1 MAGRGGF
8 GYDSAFVYGAFA
20 PGKRGALAE
29 QRPEYQ
35 TLSEDG
41 AKISTG
47 VLFVPVFGD
56 QDTLSDLAWLSGA
69 TGGEIARARTS
80 GEFAARLYEVFPA
93 PASAGCAANRIA
105 LVGAGA
111 VADASAERLRRLG
124 AVCGYSA
131 RRFRVESAAFLIRG
145 EIDPIAAAQHIADGF
160 VSTEFEGA
168 SYRQDADRRPPV
180 LARVSIVA
188 PGASSD
194 AIAQAVQ
201 RGCVISESANFTRTL
216 ANEPANVLPPSELAR
231 RVVEAAQAVGLTTE
245 VIDEQGL
252 AKLGMNLLLGVGQG
266 SASPPR
272 LIVLRHEPA
281 GAPASP
287 VIGLIGKGVT
297 FDTGG
302 VSIKPADGMERMK
315 SDMSGAAAVA
325 AAMLAV
331 ARLGGK
337 FRTIGVIPSAENMVG
352 GRAIRPGDVLRG
364 ASGKTVE
371 VINTDAEGRLILGDA
386 LWYAQKLGCTH
397 LVDVATLTGAV
408 TVALGRHVTG
418 LLGQPQEWIR
428 SVAGLADVAGD
439 RVWQLPI
446 YEEAKEQLRSEI
458 ADIMNSAG
466 RPGGTIT
473 AAAFLREF
481 AGDGPWAHLDIAGTA
496 WAETKEPYQP
506 KGATGVAVR
515 TLVEVAMTGGVAR
528 R

>member
-1 MAGRGGF
+1 
-8 GYDSAFVYGAFA
+8 
-20 PGKRGALAE
+20 LAE
-29 QRPEYQ
+29 PRPEYRALVDDPA
-35 TLSEDG
+35 TIAAD
-41 AKISTG
+41 
-47 VLFVPVFGD
+47 VLFIPVFGET
-56 QDTLSDLAWLSGA
+56 DTLADLAWLVGA
-69 TGGEIARARTS
+69 TGGEIPRARST
-80 GEFAARLYEVFPA
+80 GEFASRLYEIFATPA
-93 PASAGCAANRIA
+93 GSGSAARRVA
-105 LVGAGA
+105 LVGAGNP
-111 VADASAERLRRLG
+111 ADASAERLRRLG
-124 AVCGYSA
+124 AACGYSA
-131 RRFRVESAAFLIRG
+131 RKFRVPSAAFLIRG
-145 EIDPIAAAQHIADGF
+145 GLDPIAAAQHIADGF

-168 SYRQDADRRPPV
+168 SYRQDPASRPPV
-180 LARVSIVA
+180 LGQVLIVG
-188 PGASSD
+188 PGTSAD
-194 AIAQAVQ
+194 ALDQAVQ
-201 RGCVISESANFTRTL
+201 RGRVISESANFTRAL

-231 RVVEAAQAVGLTTE
+231 RIVEAAQPLGLKTE

-272 LIVLRHEPA
+272 LIIVRHEPA
-281 GAPASP
+281 GAPDSP

-302 VSIKPADGMERMK
+302 VSIKPAEGMERMK

-325 AAMLAV
+325 AAMLGV

-337 FRTIGVIPSAENMVG
+337 FKTIGVIPSAENMVG
-352 GRAIRPGDVLRG
+352 GNAIRPGDVLRG

-386 LWYAQKLGCTH
+386 LWYAKKLGCTH

-428 SVAGLADVAGD
+428 NVAAMADVGGD

-458 ADIMNSAG
+458 ADIVNSAG

-481 AGDGPWAHLDIAGTA
+481 AGNGPWAHLDIAGTA

-515 TLVEVAMTGGVAR
+515 TLIEVAMTGGVPR

>member
-1 MAGRGGF
+1 LPE
-8 GYDSAFVYGAFA
+8 S
-20 PGKRGALAE
+20 
-29 QRPEYQ
+29 RPEYQ
-35 TLSEDG
+35 SLTEDA
-41 AKISTG
+41 AKIAAD
-47 VLFVPVFGD
+47 VLFIPVFGD
-56 QDTLSDLAWLSGA
+56 ADSLTDLAWLAGA
-69 TGGEIARARTS
+69 TGGEVARARAS
-80 GEFAARLYEVFPA
+80 GEFAVRPHEIFATPA
-93 PASAGCAANRIA
+93 ASGCLAKRIA
-105 LVGAGA
+105 LVGVGA
-111 VADASAERLRRLG
+111 TADASAERLRRLG
-124 AVCGYSA
+124 AACGYAA
-131 RRFRVESAAFLIRG
+131 RKFCVESAAFLIRG
-145 EIDPIAAAQHIADGF
+145 GIDPVAAAQHIADGF

-168 SYRQDADRRPPV
+168 SYRQDPASRPPV

-188 PGASSD
+188 PGAAAEVVGQ
-194 AIAQAVQ
+194 AIQ
-201 RGCVISESANFTRTL
+201 RGRVISECANFTRTL

-231 RVVEAAQAVGLTTE
+231 RVVEAAGPLGLKTE
-245 VIDEQGL
+245 VIDEQGI

-272 LIVLRHEPA
+272 LIVLRHEPV
-281 GAPASP
+281 GAPDSP

-302 VSIKPADGMERMK
+302 VSIKPAEGMERMK

-337 FRTIGVIPSAENMVG
+337 FKTIGIIPSAENMVG
-352 GRAIRPGDVLRG
+352 GNAIRPGDVLRG

-408 TVALGRHVTG
+408 TVALGRYVTG

-428 SVAGLADVAGD
+428 SMATMADLAGD

-458 ADIMNSAG
+458 ADIVNSAG

-515 TLVEVAMTGGVAR
+515 TLIEVAMTGGVPR